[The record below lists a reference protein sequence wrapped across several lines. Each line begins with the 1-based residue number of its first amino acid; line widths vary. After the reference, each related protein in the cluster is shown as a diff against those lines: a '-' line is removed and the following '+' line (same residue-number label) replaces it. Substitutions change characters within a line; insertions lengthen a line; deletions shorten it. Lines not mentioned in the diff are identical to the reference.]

1 MFYNVFDLLKFKSP
15 SKFKIH
21 HSKLIRVND
30 SLKYRQ
36 RVIQFVFF
44 ISAMTLLGKAFHLQV
59 WDESASQYAEA
70 ATYGTNILY
79 PSRGLILDR
88 NEKILVNNNAM
99 FDLMF
104 TYSQVDKNMDTLQF
118 CKLLNITKE
127 DFLKNINK
135 NWKSAR
141 YSKRQPTTFLKKIS
155 ASTFAKFQESLHEF
169 PGFFVQV
176 RNVRSYPYPYG
187 AHLLGY
193 ISEVN
198 QNQIENSEGKYR
210 RGDYIGASGLEYEYE
225 DSLRGYKG
233 VELILKDNVGKK
245 VGSYRDGK
253 DNQPAISGRNLV
265 SSIDIQLQAYAEQLM
280 ANKTG
285 SVVAIE
291 PSTGEI
297 LTMVSMPTYDPN
309 ILTINRNRGEAFN
322 QLSSD
327 SLRPF
332 FDRAV
337 MAKYPPGS
345 IFKTVMG
352 LAAMEMGVTTPNR
365 YINCPGFYNNNGRRQ
380 GCHHSGPVPN
390 IETAI
395 QHSCNTYFF
404 HLLRN
409 AVDKYGYN
417 NPYDGLDTLASYW
430 YDFGLGQSLGVDYP
444 NEEKGNIPT
453 SKSYD
458 FMYPK
463 SKGSWRSPTITSIG
477 IGQGEIQLTTLQM
490 ANLAAIIANKGKFYS
505 PHLAKGF
512 MKDGKVELLEKST
525 LKKVRVK
532 EEYFQPIIDG
542 MEKVTI
548 SGTAMNARV
557 PGIAVCGKTGTSQN
571 PLGDDHS
578 VFFAFA
584 PKENPQ
590 IAIAVYVEHGVWGT
604 RYAAPIAS
612 LMIEKYLKGEISPS
626 KKRQEKTMLEA
637 NLIKINP

>member
-1 MFYNVFDLLKFKSP
+1 M
-15 SKFKIH
+15 
-21 HSKLIRVND
+21 ND
-30 SLKYRQ
+30 GLKYRQ

-44 ISAMTLLGKAFHLQV
+44 VSAIALLGKAFHLQV

-104 TYSQVDKNMDTLQF
+104 TYNQIDKSMDTLHF
-118 CKLLNITKE
+118 CELLNITKE
-127 DFLKNINK
+127 EFLKNINK

-155 ASTFAKFQESLHEF
+155 ASTFARFQESLHEF

-198 QNQIENSEGKYR
+198 RSQIENSEGKYK

-233 VELILKDNVGKK
+233 VELVLKDNVGKK
-245 VGSYRDGK
+245 VGSYRNGK

-265 SSIDIQLQAYAEQLM
+265 SSIDIELQAYAEQLM

-309 ILTINRNRGEAFN
+309 ILAINRNRGDAFN
-322 QLSSD
+322 KLQSD

-332 FDRAV
+332 YDRAV
-337 MAKYPPGS
+337 MAQYPPGS
-345 IFKTVMG
+345 IFKTVMA

-365 YINCPGFYNNNGRRQ
+365 MISCPGYYNNNGTHQR
-380 GCHHSGPVPN
+380 CHQHSPCYNVE
-390 IETAI
+390 IAL

-430 YDFGLGQSLGVDYP
+430 QDFGLGGRLGVDYP
-444 NEEKGNIPT
+444 NENKGNIPT
-453 SKSYD
+453 SKTYD

-490 ANLAAIIANKGKFYS
+490 ANLAAIIANKGKYYP

-512 MKDGKVELLEKST
+512 IENGKLVELEKEAVR
-525 LKKVRVK
+525 KVRVK
-532 EEYFQPIIDG
+532 EEYFQPVIDG
-542 MEKVTI
+542 MERVTTA
-548 SGTAMNARV
+548 GTAMNARV
-557 PGIAVCGKTGTSQN
+557 PGITVCGKTGTSQN
-571 PLGDDHS
+571 PQGADHS

-612 LMIEKYLKGEISPS
+612 LMIEKYLQGEISPS
-626 KKRQEKTMLEA
+626 KKRQEKKMLEA

>member
-1 MFYNVFDLLKFKSP
+1 
-15 SKFKIH
+15 
-21 HSKLIRVND
+21 VND

-44 ISAMTLLGKAFHLQV
+44 ISAIVLLGKAFHLQV
-59 WDESASQYAEA
+59 WDKSASQYAEA
-70 ATYGTNILY
+70 ATFETNTLY

-88 NEKILVNNNAM
+88 NGEILVNNNAM

-104 TYSQVDKNMDTLQF
+104 TYNQIDENMDTTLF
-118 CKLLNITKE
+118 CELLNITKE

-135 NWKSAR
+135 NWKSNR

-169 PGFFVQV
+169 PGFFTQV

-198 QNQIENSEGKYR
+198 QNKIETSNGDYK
-210 RGDYIGASGLEYEYE
+210 RGDYIGASGLEYQYE
-225 DSLRGYKG
+225 DSLRGTKG

-245 VGSYRDGK
+245 VGSYRGGE
-253 DNQPAISGRNLV
+253 DNQPAESGRDLV

-285 SVVAIE
+285 SIVAIE
-291 PSTGEI
+291 PSSGEI

-309 ILTINRNRGEAFN
+309 ILTINRNRGDAFN
-322 QLSSD
+322 QLSAD

-337 MAKYPPGS
+337 MAQYPPGS

-352 LAAMEMGVTTPNR
+352 LAAMEMGVTTPDR
-365 YINCPGFYNNNGRRQ
+365 MISCPGYYNNNGRHQR
-380 GCHHSGPVPN
+380 CHQHSPCYN
-390 IETAI
+390 IEIAL

-404 HLLRN
+404 TLLRKT
-409 AVDKYGYN
+409 VDKYGYN

-430 YDFGLGQSLGVDYP
+430 QDFGLGVTLGVDYP
-444 NEEKGNIPT
+444 REAKGNIPT

-458 FMYPK
+458 SMYPK
-463 SKGSWRSPTITSIG
+463 NKGSWRSPTITSIG

-490 ANLAAIIANKGKFYS
+490 ANLAAIIGNKGKYYP

-512 MKDGKVELLEKST
+512 IKDGKVEEIEKGT

-532 EEYFQPIIDG
+532 EEYFQPVIDG
-542 MEKVTI
+542 MERVTI
-548 SGTAMNARV
+548 AGTATNAQV

-612 LMIEKYLKGEISPS
+612 LMIEKYLRGEISPS
-626 KKRQEKTMLEA
+626 KKVWEKKMLKA
-637 NLIKINP
+637 NLVKSNP

>member
-1 MFYNVFDLLKFKSP
+1 MS
-15 SKFKIH
+15 
-21 HSKLIRVND
+21 ND
-30 SLKYRQ
+30 VLKYRH
-36 RVIQFVFF
+36 RVIQFVFL
-44 ISAMTLLGKAFHLQV
+44 ISAIILLGKAFHLQV
-59 WDESASQYAEA
+59 WDESASEYAEA
-70 ATYGTNILY
+70 ATYNTNILY
-79 PSRGLILDR
+79 PSRGLIYDR
-88 NEKILVNNNAM
+88 NRKLLVNNNAM

-104 TYSQVDKNMDTLQF
+104 TYNQVDPKMDTTKF
-118 CKLLNITKE
+118 CQLLEIDKE
-127 DFLKNINK
+127 DFVKNLNK

-155 ASTFAKFQESLHEF
+155 GETFARFQEHLFEF

-193 ISEVN
+193 ISEVD
-198 QNQIENSEGKYR
+198 QNQIDISEGKYK
-210 RGDYIGASGLEYEYE
+210 RGDYLGASGLEYEYE
-225 DSLRGYKG
+225 DSLRGKKG
-233 VELILKDNVGKK
+233 KELILKDNLGRK
-245 VGSYRDGK
+245 VGPYRNGK
-253 DNQPAISGRNLV
+253 EDVPAISGRNLV
-265 SSIDIQLQAYAEQLM
+265 TSIDIDLQAYAEKLM

-285 SVVAIE
+285 SIVAIE
-291 PSTGEI
+291 PQTGEI

-309 ILTINRNRGEAFN
+309 ILTINRNRGAAFS

-337 MAKYPPGS
+337 MAQYPPGS

-352 LAAMEMGVTTPNR
+352 LAAMEMGVTTPDR
-365 YINCPGFYNNNGRRQ
+365 FISCPGYYNNNGRIQR
-380 GCHHSGPVPN
+380 CHQHTPTYN

-409 AVDKYGYN
+409 TVDKFGYN
-417 NPYDGLDTLASYW
+417 NPSAGLDTLASYW
-430 YDFGLGQSLGVDYP
+430 RDFGLGTKLGVDYP
-444 NEEKGNIPT
+444 NEAKGNIPT
-453 SKSYD
+453 SKTYN

-463 SKGSWRSPTITSIG
+463 NKGSWRSPTITSIG

-490 ANLAAIIANKGKFYS
+490 ANLAAIIANKGWYIP
-505 PHLAKGF
+505 PHLGKGF
-512 MKDGKVELLEKST
+512 LEKNNTIT
-525 LKKVRVK
+525 LEKNERKTVRVNQK
-532 EEYFQPIIDG
+532 YFQSIIDG
-542 MEKVTI
+542 MERVVTI
-548 SGTAMNARV
+548 GTAQNARV

-571 PLGDDHS
+571 PHGKDHS

-590 IAIAVYVEHGVWGT
+590 IAIAVYVEHGVWGA

-612 LMIEKYLKGEISPS
+612 LMIEKYLNKVISDQKKG
-626 KKRQEKTMLEA
+626 QEKKMIEA
-637 NLIKINP
+637 NLISDNP